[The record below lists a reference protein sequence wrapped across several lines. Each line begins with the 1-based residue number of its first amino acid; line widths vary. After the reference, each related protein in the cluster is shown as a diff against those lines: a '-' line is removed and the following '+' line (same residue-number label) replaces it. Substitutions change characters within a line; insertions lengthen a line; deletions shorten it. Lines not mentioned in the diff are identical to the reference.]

1 MKHNL
6 VAKLYNDYSHQVFG
20 FALKHIKSEE
30 LAHDIVQDVFLVL
43 CQKDLKKVKNIKS
56 FIFQITSHKVA
67 DHFRKRV
74 KDEKLQQDMW
84 TYIAGKQLQHN
95 DQLISKEYEIQ
106 FQKAMDELTPQQKII
121 FRMSREEGLSNKM
134 IAEKLHLSKNTVKNH
149 MVSAL
154 KTLKKNII
162 LPSDNIV
169 YIICLAF
176 ILGL

>member
-6 VAKLYNDYSHQVFG
+6 VAKLYNEYSPQVLG
-20 FALKHIKSEE
+20 FALKHVKSEE

-43 CQKDLKKVKNIKS
+43 CQKDLSQVKNIRS

-67 DHFRKRV
+67 DHFRKRI

-95 DQLISKEYEIQ
+95 DQLIAQEYEAQ
-106 FQKAMDELTPQQKII
+106 LQQALNQLTPQQKII

-169 YIICLAF
+169 YIIYLTST
-176 ILGL
+176 LNL